1 MIFALDGNV
10 KELENPAQYPYT
22 PDIVMVQA
30 KESSASGSIHIE
42 DFGVQT
48 NSYTFV
54 FEDASQ
60 EDYETI
66 LEWFVNTA
74 QGMMNEFNLTD
85 DLGVTRLVRFTESR
99 LSFSLN
105 QYKLWNGT
113 FRVEEVV

>member
-1 MIFALDGNV
+1 MIFSLDGNV
-10 KELENPAQYPYT
+10 KELEKPAQYPYS
-22 PDIVMVQA
+22 PDVVMVQA
-30 KESSASGSIHIE
+30 KESSASCAIHVE

-54 FEDASQ
+54 FENSSQ

-74 QGMMNEFNLTD
+74 QGMMNAFNLTD
-85 DLGVTRLVRFTESR
+85 DLGVTRLVRFTEPR
-99 LSFSLN
+99 LAFSLN
-105 QYKLWNGT
+105 QYKLWNGS